1 MFNRLH
7 PLKLWTSSYPVHIS
21 EIGTRTHQIDDIMH
35 DGFQPQ
41 KCHRSIYELA
51 NVTVYKNQLL
61 SISSDGT
68 LVNILGAKAER
79 RNTVNFFGPAD
90 TYRILNAPDVSSGT
104 TPAFVFLPHNPK
116 KENYWHCLVDN
127 MSQLIFML
135 ERQRNIDVFHPAD
148 LSSMMLGY
156 IKFLQQIYGFNARTI
171 PDTGCRFSGL
181 VLTTEPSLFGEF
193 SHSRIQARR
202 MFELAEQQ
210 LNEMGGRDLTASFK
224 FGDIAHLYTFID
236 KTGVSKTIKSYSC
249 PFSTPY
255 RKSTF
260 NALSSLRNQV
270 TKNGIK
276 AGKVVY
282 IQRRGRRHRN
292 PDNEH
297 QLIKALQQD
306 LNADVVDSAA
316 LTFAEQIELSSECEI
331 FIGMHG
337 AAFANMAFMNPSSHA
352 VEIVPPS
359 YSFPATT
366 MFEVAAQLIG
376 VKHKCI
382 NCALD
387 SNRPSEK
394 FQVDVDEVMHLIAS
408 LVSQKE

>member
-1 MFNRLH
+1 MFNRSH
-7 PLKLWTSSYPVHIS
+7 RLKLWTNSYPVHIS

-35 DGFQPQ
+35 DGFQTQ

-51 NVTVYKNQLL
+51 NITVYKNQLL

-79 RNTVNFFGPAD
+79 RNTVNFFGPTD

-171 PDTGCRFSGL
+171 PETGCRFSGP

-193 SHSRIQARR
+193 SHSRLQARR

-224 FGDIAHLYTFID
+224 HGDIPHL
-236 KTGVSKTIKSYSC
+236 
-249 PFSTPY
+249 
-255 RKSTF
+255 
-260 NALSSLRNQV
+260 
-270 TKNGIK
+270 
-276 AGKVVY
+276 
-282 IQRRGRRHRN
+282 
-292 PDNEH
+292 
-297 QLIKALQQD
+297 
-306 LNADVVDSAA
+306 
-316 LTFAEQIELSSECEI
+316 
-331 FIGMHG
+331 
-337 AAFANMAFMNPSSHA
+337 
-352 VEIVPPS
+352 
-359 YSFPATT
+359 
-366 MFEVAAQLIG
+366 
-376 VKHKCI
+376 
-382 NCALD
+382 
-387 SNRPSEK
+387 
-394 FQVDVDEVMHLIAS
+394 
-408 LVSQKE
+408 

>member
-79 RNTVNFFGPAD
+79 RNNVNFFGPAD

-171 PDTGCRFSGL
+171 PETGCRFSGP

-210 LNEMGGRDLTASFK
+210 LNEMGGRDLTASYK
-224 FGDIAHLYTFID
+224 HGDIPHAFTFRD
-236 KTGVSKTIKSYSC
+236 KSNNTQLAKNYSI

-255 RKSTF
+255 RKTSF
-260 NALSSLRNQV
+260 SSLKSLQQHLIQK
-270 TKNGIK
+270 TSHPKNII
-276 AGKVVY
+276 Y
-282 IQRRGRRHRN
+282 IQRLSGKLKKPH
-292 PDNEH
+292 NEEL
-297 QLIKALQQD
+297 LIATLKKKF
-306 LNADVVDSAA
+306 NVKVVDFAA
-316 LTFAEQIELSSECEI
+316 LTFSEQIQVSAGCTAMV
-331 FIGMHG
+331 GVHG
-337 AAFANMAFMNPSSHA
+337 AGMANMVFMENSTS
-352 VEIVPPS
+352 VLDIVPPS
-359 YSFPATT
+359 YSMPNTREFKVAT
-366 MFEVAAQLIG
+366 ELIG
-376 VKHKCI
+376 LQHRSV
-382 NCALD
+382 NCVDQPYATKKGF
-387 SNRPSEK
+387 E
-394 FQVDVDEVMHLIAS
+394 VDVDEVMHLIAS